1 MKNPFMRCRN
11 IDQTAN
17 EDSIMHLM
25 GTTGWLIKAARYP
38 GLSTQFWE
46 CVHVLPRTHLPCAS
60 APLLLQP
67 GQLLWIKL
75 MQCEGHSAS

>member
-11 IDQTAN
+11 IDQTEN

-25 GTTGWLIKAARYP
+25 GTIGWLIKAARYP
-38 GLSTQFWE
+38 GLSTQFWV
-46 CVHVLPRTHLPCAS
+46 CLHVLPCAS
-60 APLLLQP
+60 APLPLQP

-75 MQCEGHSAS
+75 MQCEGHLAS